1 MVQQRR
7 NNPLTWVRRMLLSA
21 ILVLSSTKEKN
32 HTVVVVA
39 AQQQHYSV
47 ADSYPIEFGTN
58 YDPTVIDPHA
68 AALHHRGAVY
78 GGYGRA
84 SREALARLPLVL
96 PETSLSLEEDEDD
109 DDDDEMSS
117 ESQSHSYFR
126 VRDQGGQ
133 LFACRLYHEDA
144 LESSSLYDSMFD
156 APVLVS
162 RGVATTTV
170 TTTTTTTGNIENN
183 NDDPQKNP
191 DGGMIAP
198 TTTTTTTTT
207 TPKMVDG
214 ATTTTTPAQI
224 GGATATTAEKKKKKK
239 ALPGSSLQPTT
250 RVIRSS
256 STNNKNGES
265 GGGASSSPGSTTTTA
280 TSSTGTTTTTTATGG
295 GASSSSSL
303 SASSDAEVSS
313 SSSSRALVQMVEST
327 SVDDVDDDDDN
338 MMIDPIVIE
347 MSLLDHLR
355 GVCGQVHKG
364 YWSYEWCFMGEITQ
378 FHVEYDTKTNQVK
391 VDRVTNLG
399 TYARRD
405 LHVMDLENDPND
417 DFFVNEW
424 AQDEPE
430 VARVVDYHLDGTLC
444 DATEPATPRRT
455 HAILQCCGP
464 KVVKRHKGM
473 VHRDGRPFLTDL
485 VAVLDVVEDPDLKC
499 TYNFTICTPLLCGD
513 ATTDHNN
520 AALADD
526 DDAAVVA
533 AVAEKAAI
541 DAARLVEDLNG
552 SNKINDEET
561 IRQILDRTLTKLCL
575 QSSQSGGGWWTY
587 EFCHEKTIRQF
598 HETLGVRKNSAGA
611 KVASKVVESEHVLGK
626 YDPVSE
632 AHVQD
637 EDEYKYV
644 VNATSTTS
652 STSTTS
658 TTTNTAVGTSWGE
671 GNGAYYQ
678 VEYTG
683 GDTCDTSDVT
693 DSAIVAGTAGKTTML
708 RRAASV
714 RYHCGSAFDVQV
726 GEDSTCHYIVDV
738 KVPGLCRHPLFRAP
752 ISKRQIMK
760 CLPVNNEEEDDF

>member
-1 MVQQRR
+1 M
-7 NNPLTWVRRMLLSA
+7 M
-21 ILVLSSTKEKN
+21 
-32 HTVVVVA
+32 
-39 AQQQHYSV
+39 
-47 ADSYPIEFGTN
+47 
-58 YDPTVIDPHA
+58 
-68 AALHHRGAVY
+68 
-78 GGYGRA
+78 
-84 SREALARLPLVL
+84 
-96 PETSLSLEEDEDD
+96 
-109 DDDDEMSS
+109 
-117 ESQSHSYFR
+117 
-126 VRDQGGQ
+126 
-133 LFACRLYHEDA
+133 
-144 LESSSLYDSMFD
+144 
-156 APVLVS
+156 
-162 RGVATTTV
+162 
-170 TTTTTTTGNIENN
+170 
-183 NDDPQKNP
+183 
-191 DGGMIAP
+191 
-198 TTTTTTTTT
+198 
-207 TPKMVDG
+207 
-214 ATTTTTPAQI
+214 
-224 GGATATTAEKKKKKK
+224 
-239 ALPGSSLQPTT
+239 
-250 RVIRSS
+250 
-256 STNNKNGES
+256 
-265 GGGASSSPGSTTTTA
+265 
-280 TSSTGTTTTTTATGG
+280 
-295 GASSSSSL
+295 
-303 SASSDAEVSS
+303 
-313 SSSSRALVQMVEST
+313 EST
-327 SVDDVDDDDDN
+327 SADDYDDVDDDDDDT
-338 MMIDPIVIE
+338 IDPVVIE
-347 MSLLDHLR
+347 MSLMEHLQ

-405 LHVMDLENDPND
+405 LQLIMMNRTNNDND
-417 DFFVNEW
+417 DDFLFVNEW

-513 ATTDHNN
+513 TATTDTN
-520 AALADD
+520 AAPADD
-526 DDAAVVA
+526 DATAAA
-533 AVAEKAAI
+533 AAAEKAAV

-552 SNKINDEET
+552 SSKINDEES
-561 IRQILDRTLTKLCL
+561 IRQILDRTLTQLCL

-587 EFCHEKTIRQF
+587 EFCHEKSIRQF

-626 YDPVSE
+626 YDPASE

-637 EDEYKYV
+637 GEEYKYV

-658 TTTNTAVGTSWGE
+658 TTNVAVGTSWGE

-726 GEDSTCHYIVDV
+726 SEDSTCHYIVDV

-760 CLPVNNEEEDDF
+760 CLPVDNEEEDDF